1 MPTVAQ
7 YFNRQIE
14 EILTNGHFLT
24 YDSRMFDAAACIGLN
39 ANNERLIYPGMI
51 VSISSVTNNYRPYSA
66 TAAYGAGTDVPI
78 GILRDF
84 HNCTLGDK
92 AIEPIVHARVPA
104 QRCYIYGQAPGAYN
118 IPAGVRAA
126 LNQIVWDG

>member
-1 MPTVAQ
+1 MPTIGQ
-7 YFNRQIE
+7 WFNRQVE

-24 YDSRMFDAAACIGLN
+24 YDSRMFDAATCIGLN
-39 ANNERLIYPGMI
+39 VNNERLIYPGMI
-51 VSISSVTNNYRPYSA
+51 VAISSVTNNYVPYNA
-66 TAAYGAGTDVPI
+66 AAAYGAGSANPI

-104 QRCYIYGQAPGAYN
+104 ARCFIYGQAAGAYN
-118 IPAGVRAA
+118 IPVAVRTA
-126 LNQIVWDG
+126 LNMIVWDG

>member
-1 MPTVAQ
+1 MPTIAQ
-7 YFNRQIE
+7 WFNRQVE

-39 ANNERLIYPGMI
+39 VNNERLLYPGMI
-51 VSISSVTNNYRPYSA
+51 VAISSVTNNYRPYSP
-66 TAAYGAGTDVPI
+66 TAAYGPGTGDPI
-78 GILRDF
+78 AILRDF

-104 QRCYIYGQAPGAYN
+104 QRCYIYGQAAGAYN
-118 IPAGVRAA
+118 IPVGVRAA

>member
-1 MPTVAQ
+1 MPSVVTW
-7 YFNRQIE
+7 FNRQVE

-24 YDSRMFDAAACIGLN
+24 YDSRMFDAAVCIGLN
-39 ANNERLIYPGMI
+39 VNNERLIYPGMI
-51 VSISSVTNNYRPYSA
+51 VAISGTNYRPYSA
-66 TAAYGAGTDVPI
+66 TAAYGVGTDTPI

-92 AIEPIVHARVPA
+92 AIEPIVHGRVPA
-104 QRCYIYGQAPGAYN
+104 QRCYIYGQAAGAYN
-118 IPAGVRAA
+118 VPLAVRAI

>member
-1 MPTVAQ
+1 MPSVVTW
-7 YFNRQIE
+7 FNRQVE

-24 YDSRMFDAAACIGLN
+24 YDSRMFDATAHVGLN
-39 ANNERLIYPGMI
+39 VNNERLIYPGMI
-51 VSISSVTNNYRPYSA
+51 VAISSVTTNYVPYSA
-66 TAAYGAGTDVPI
+66 AAAYGAGSDLPI

-104 QRCYIYGQAPGAYN
+104 ARCFIYGQAAGAYN
-118 IPAGVRAA
+118 IPAVVRTA
-126 LNQIVWDG
+126 LNMIVWDG